1 MNRSNDTTLTK
12 SGGRRKGNRIIIM
25 ERRAFGNDLSV
36 RLKVLGTRFPDND
49 NSLDELIRNPHNVPL
64 SLITL
69 NDNKELVSIELINS
83 IAADNAIKYFENN
96 EDGIT
101 GETFEFPQMDLYSVE
116 IGEIIRKVSRDI
128 WDDYEI

>member
-1 MNRSNDTTLTK
+1 
-12 SGGRRKGNRIIIM
+12 M

-49 NSLDELIRNPHNVPL
+49 NSLDELVRNPHNVPL

-69 NDNKELVSIELINS
+69 NDNKELVSIELIN
-83 IAADNAIKYFENN
+83 IVAADNAIKYFENN
-96 EDGIT
+96 EDGIAR
-101 GETFEFPQMDLYSVE
+101 ETFEFPQMDLYSVG